1 MTTIESPS
9 TPPSRP
15 QERVED
21 EPLYEIIDGQRV
33 ELPPMSILAS
43 RVASRLFAQLGHHL
57 HGKALG
63 EALVEMLVHL
73 PLPVD
78 RNRRP
83 DLAFVSA
90 ERIAQAPA
98 QPGSDNAWD
107 VVPELLVEVV
117 SPNDLAEE
125 IMERLSEYWTA
136 GAKLVWIVYP
146 TQRLVYVYESLRQV
160 RILGE
165 ADELD
170 GGSVLPDLRIPL
182 APLFPG

>member
-1 MTTIESPS
+1 MTAVASPYAQRS
-9 TPPSRP
+9 QSQGRI
-15 QERVED
+15 ED

-33 ELPPMSILAS
+33 ELPPMSILAT
-43 RVASRLFAQLGHHL
+43 RVASRLIAQLGLYL
-57 HGKALG
+57 HGKPVG
-63 EALVEMLVHL
+63 EALTEALIHL

-90 ERIAQAPA
+90 ERIAQAPH
-98 QPGSDNAWD
+98 QPGSDNAWH

-125 IMERLSEYWTA
+125 IMERLSEYWAA

-160 RILGE
+160 RVLGE

-170 GGSVLPDLRIPL
+170 GGSVLPNLRIPL